1 MAFQDKCPE
10 PSKSSKVARFQK
22 KLRTFTLGVCRS
34 DNNVEELR
42 NSLLHFCMRLCLRKA
57 CKQYKEGHNVVLLY
71 GRKNWT
77 TNADYSRSTETS
89 EFAFFRGASPK
100 LDPTVHTELHT
111 LNRCT

>member
-1 MAFQDKCPE
+1 MLKNYE
-10 PSKSSKVARFQK
+10 TV
-22 KLRTFTLGVCRS
+22 TFLYATLF
-34 DNNVEELR
+34 NE
-42 NSLLHFCMRLCLRKA
+42 A

-77 TNADYSRSTETS
+77 TSAAYSRSTETS
-89 EFAFFRGASPK
+89 EFAFFRRASPK